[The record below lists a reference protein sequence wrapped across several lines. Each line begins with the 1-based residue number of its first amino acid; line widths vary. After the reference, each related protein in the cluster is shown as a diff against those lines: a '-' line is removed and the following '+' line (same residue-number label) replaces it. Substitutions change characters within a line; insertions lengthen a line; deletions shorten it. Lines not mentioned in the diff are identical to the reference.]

1 MTMRVVPA
9 VDIRGG
15 KCVNLVQGDYARE
28 TVFAEDPLE
37 QAEKWWRGLLDAGVL
52 PEEAVVHVV
61 DLDGAR
67 DGRCRVI
74 DIVKRMSESGIRVEL
89 GGGIRT
95 LESVQA
101 VVNAGVVRVV
111 LGTAAYRDP
120 ALLRRA
126 AELWPDR
133 IVVGLDAR
141 NGRIALQGWLEET
154 DADPVSFARQAEKL
168 GAVRIIYTDILSDGM
183 MSGPNHEM
191 TRAVAESVGIPVT
204 MSGGVSSLEDLRA
217 ARRLAAVGV
226 DEVIVGRALYLS
238 RFSIAQ
244 AQEALNADN

>member
-1 MTMRVVPA
+1 MRVVPA

-37 QAEKWWRGLLDAGVL
+37 QAEKWWRGLLDAGVP
-52 PEEAVVHVV
+52 PEQAVVHVV

-67 DGRCRVI
+67 DGQCRVV

-95 LESVQA
+95 LESVRD
-101 VVNAGVVRVV
+101 VVDAGVVRVV

-133 IVVGLDAR
+133 IVVG
-141 NGRIALQGWLEET
+141 E
-154 DADPVSFARQAEKL
+154 
-168 GAVRIIYTDILSDGM
+168 VR
-183 MSGPNHEM
+183 
-191 TRAVAESVGIPVT
+191 
-204 MSGGVSSLEDLRA
+204 GG
-217 ARRLAAVGV
+217 
-226 DEVIVGRALYLS
+226 
-238 RFSIAQ
+238 
-244 AQEALNADN
+244 EALDMLQAMNTGHDGSLTTGHSNSPRDMISRLETMVLMAGMELPVKAIREQIASALDLIVHQARM